1 LDYFSKA
8 VKRSTFSSAPQI
20 ESTQHGRRVVT
31 QSGELAIGAIPHSS
45 IWPKLSER
53 LSAAES

>member
-1 LDYFSKA
+1 
-8 VKRSTFSSAPQI
+8 
-20 ESTQHGRRVVT
+20 VVT